1 MHMRRSVLVL
11 ALVLTAGA
19 IVAGTLALRPAPQ
32 ANVAAAAQ
40 PRRTAATEQQWIV
53 GDVVAAIAGIAGMDH
68 PTIDVASPSE
78 TRFVVTVADASDPVA
93 LDVVEHLWTA
103 DTFEPIAR
111 RLLSPTSST
120 SSIEPVDLNARS
132 ALTDLTVNT
141 LLGEND
147 RISAVLQQDGRSA
160 AAHES
165 AALLDGA
172 FALRESAS
180 VFNDLRPALSRM
192 AAHLA
197 VAKVL
202 RGSAAESR
210 DGAYAR
216 AVMTT
221 LAGLQRK
228 ALLQIAELERGAPTD
243 VERAWGRALRL
254 RNTGDWRAV
263 DRSTATTR
271 LEQWEYAR
279 ALRSRHGLAAFL
291 DYLEGGEPD
300 DSLAWHRIV
309 FDDLMKGFSV
319 EAGHRFADDGVNREL
334 AEAASVWGRYHGGNA
349 QTSMPALIAAL
360 NDRPASSPIA
370 RVDGRVVV
378 QVLDWGT
385 WAAFHQRHLCA
396 TLASETS
403 HLHNLGDDDR
413 IAENERSMEAAFG
426 RLALFP
432 IVARWGAPNA
442 EIYQHAMERARPLVE
457 TAPELVT
464 HASMN
469 VLLYKPAFTVTIKPF
484 PLQVAWFTPTVPAG
498 TALDLFNRSL
508 RPGCP
513 RPPTRAQA
521 RFWAVE
527 QPYDH
532 WTVWAEAFLA
542 MDRGSPSYA
551 VVRKAFGSLVEYDID
566 ALEKFRYLDMST
578 SDRLDMGERLCRLSP
593 DHCGTL
599 ASWALVNDRE
609 RDALSA
615 YERWIGGARDRVNV
629 SNHVTWISRYYLDHG
644 QRARAEAIA
653 KEAAD
658 TGSYAGMETY
668 AELLDRIG
676 RGDEAE
682 PLYRQIAVRYSNDT
696 VPLGGFLMRRAF
708 RTHDAALEARAGE
721 LLRPDFP
728 DGLQRV
734 EPHALPVR
742 PSDGVMLTDFGPRA
756 ARLGLHANDVIV
768 AVDDWRV
775 RTPDQYTMASRLKFD
790 EQMTLTVWRD
800 GRFRQLRL
808 QVPQRWFGSGFRQY
822 GGPPEQ

>member
-1 MHMRRSVLVL
+1 MSRSILVLV
-11 ALVLTAGA
+11 LVLTAGA
-19 IVAGTLALRPAPQ
+19 IVAGALAMRPVPQ
-32 ANVAAAAQ
+32 TNATVAAP
-40 PRRTAATEQQWIV
+40 PRQTAVTEQQWIV
-53 GDVVAAIAGIAGMDH
+53 GDVVAAIAGIAGMEH
-68 PTIDVASPSE
+68 PTIEVASPSE
-78 TRFVVTVADASDPVA
+78 TRFIVTVSGANDPMT

-111 RLLSPTSST
+111 RLLSPTSSP
-120 SSIEPVDLNARS
+120 SSSTATDLNAR
-132 ALTDLTVNT
+132 AVLTDLTVDT
-141 LLGEND
+141 LLSENV
-147 RISAVLQQDGRSA
+147 RISAVLQKDGRSA
-160 AAHES
+160 TAHES
-165 AALLDGA
+165 AALLVGA

-180 VFNDLRPALSRM
+180 FFNDLRPALSRM

-216 AVMTT
+216 VVMTT
-221 LAGLQRK
+221 LVGLQRK

-243 VERAWGRALRL
+243 AERAWGRALRL
-254 RNTGDWRAV
+254 RNTGDWRGI
-263 DRSTATTR
+263 DRSTTTTR
-271 LEQWEYAR
+271 LEKWEHAR
-279 ALRSRHGLAAFL
+279 AIRTRHGINAFL
-291 DYLEGGEPD
+291 DYLEGSDQD
-300 DSLAWHRIV
+300 DSLEWHRIV
-309 FDDLMKGFSV
+309 FQDLTKGFSV
-319 EAGHRFADDGVNREL
+319 EAGHRFVDAGVNREL
-334 AEAASVWGRYHGGNA
+334 AEAAMVWARYHANA
-349 QTSMPALIAAL
+349 QSSQQGLIDAL

-370 RVDGRVVV
+370 RVDGDTVV

-396 TLASETS
+396 TLASVTS
-403 HLHNLGDDDR
+403 QLLHLGDND
-413 IAENERSMEAAFG
+413 AVVKTEHSMEATFG
-426 RLALFP
+426 TLALFP

-457 TAPELVT
+457 TTPELVT
-464 HASMN
+464 HATMN
-469 VLLYKPAFTVTIKPF
+469 VLLYKPEFTVDIRPF

-498 TALDLFNRSL
+498 TALDLISRSL

-521 RFWAVE
+521 KVWAVE

-542 MDRGSPSYA
+542 IDRGSPSYA
-551 VVRKAFGSLVEYDID
+551 VVRKAFGSLIEYDIE
-566 ALEKFRYLDMST
+566 ALEEFKYLDMST
-578 SDRLDMGERLCRLSP
+578 GERFDIGDRLCRLSA

-599 ASWALVNDRE
+599 ASWMLIIDRE
-609 RDALSA
+609 RDAVAA
-615 YERWIGGARDRVNV
+615 YERWITGARDRVNV
-629 SNHVTWISRYYLDHG
+629 SNGVTWISRYYLDHG

-668 AELLDRIG
+668 AELLDRTG
-676 RGDEAE
+676 CGDDAD

-696 VPLGGFLMRRAF
+696 VPLGVFLLRRAF
-708 RTHDAALEARAGE
+708 RTHDPALEARAGE

-728 DGLQRV
+728 DGLQHI

-756 ARLGLHANDVIV
+756 SRIGLRSNDVIV

-775 RTPDQYTMASRLKFD
+775 RTPDQYMMASRLRFE
-790 EQMTLTVWRD
+790 EQMTFTVWRD
-800 GRFRQLRL
+800 GRFQQLRL
-808 QVPQRWFGSGFRQY
+808 QVPQRWFGTHFRQY
-822 GGPPEQ
+822 AGPPER